1 MLLNF
6 LDKYPRKFID
16 VLSLKEKYDFKNI
29 FENLKSPVNDGFNL
43 AKIKKNV
50 EAIKLKNPIKREII
64 RRINIAL
71 NKNKIP

>member
-1 MLLNF
+1 